1 MGARASHYGIA
12 LAVLLASIGAVA
24 HAQVR
29 GTDFSSE
36 RWNVSLAAPSNW
48 QLTEATPYENV
59 LLVMVTRSPRGTMML
74 SAQRVEP
81 GVDAA
86 ELAQSTANL
95 LDELGFETT
104 SPQLHPA
111 TGAYWIDITGPGA
124 LLRQAFLAS
133 GEVGYALTLSA
144 QSSRE
149 RAHHLR
155 AFDAV
160 LRSIRVDRPPTRAAD
175 TRG

>member
-1 MGARASHYGIA
+1 MVAGARYGIA
-12 LAVLLASIGAVA
+12 LAALVQMISVAVA
-24 HAQVR
+24 HADVR

-36 RWNVSLAAPSNW
+36 DWNVSLAAPRNW
-48 QLTEATPYENV
+48 QLTQATPYENV

-74 SAQRVEP
+74 SAQPVQP
-81 GVDAA
+81 GLDAV
-86 ELAQSTANL
+86 ELAQATADL

-104 SPQLHPA
+104 VPQLHPA

-124 LLRQAFLAS
+124 LLRQAFLTSADI
-133 GEVGYALTLSA
+133 GYALTLSA
-144 QSSRE
+144 QSSRD

-160 LRSIRVDRPPTRAAD
+160 L
-175 TRG
+175 G